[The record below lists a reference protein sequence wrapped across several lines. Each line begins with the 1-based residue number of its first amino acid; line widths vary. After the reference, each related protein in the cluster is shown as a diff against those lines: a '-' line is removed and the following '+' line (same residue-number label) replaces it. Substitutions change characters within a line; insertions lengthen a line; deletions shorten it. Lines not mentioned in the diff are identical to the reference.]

1 MDETFR
7 MLGREHEADLE
18 RDAEKWRHA
27 AEARG
32 HEPIPELDSK
42 ANRRRSRSRNVMRA
56 RIAALRVRGASAG
69 G

>member
-7 MLGREHEADLE
+7 MLGREHEAELE

-32 HEPIPELDSK
+32 HEPIRELDPK
-42 ANRRRSRSRNVMRA
+42 AKRWRSRSGNVVRA
-56 RIAALRVRGASAG
+56 GISALRVRGASAG